1 VLYARLQVQHFLA
14 AHTEDGHLKLA
25 AKMCW
30 VFKLSMWHLLSCPI
44 VNGLAVL
51 KVEWTAGYAGA
62 TGEGVGCCA
71 ACRPAGVRGLVAKR
85 VDSLL
90 MQMSHD
96 LAVAT
101 AAWDRVGTVWQ
112 RPLLLLCQA
121 SHPCLDLC
129 VCAVVSSVSPLLQL
143 SFPATVLP
151 WIPFRG

>member
-1 VLYARLQVQHFLA
+1 M
-14 AHTEDGHLKLA
+14 
-25 AKMCW
+25 AK
-30 VFKLSMWHLLSCPI
+30 S
-44 VNGLAVL
+44 
-51 KVEWTAGYAGA
+51 
-62 TGEGVGCCA
+62 
-71 ACRPAGVRGLVAKR
+71 

-101 AAWDRVGTVWQ
+101 AAWGRVGTVWQ

-151 WIPFRG
+151 WIPFRGCRMFHCTSQVRLLLQGLPRAFIRLLEHCKPVGWQ